1 MNDEISA
8 NPSKTNVYT
17 NFTVLTK
24 APIIVPGAGLDLLHL
39 ITFWQSPLSTLHS
52 PLSTRLSKVT
62 LWKMY
67 LVVLHRLAQWCLS
80 VLNTL

>member
-1 MNDEISA
+1 MQFYMNDEISA

-39 ITFWQSPLSTLHS
+39 ITFWQSPLSTLLS
-52 PLSTRLSKVT
+52 PLAFQRLHFGK
-62 LWKMY
+62 
-67 LVVLHRLAQWCLS
+67 CI
-80 VLNTL
+80 